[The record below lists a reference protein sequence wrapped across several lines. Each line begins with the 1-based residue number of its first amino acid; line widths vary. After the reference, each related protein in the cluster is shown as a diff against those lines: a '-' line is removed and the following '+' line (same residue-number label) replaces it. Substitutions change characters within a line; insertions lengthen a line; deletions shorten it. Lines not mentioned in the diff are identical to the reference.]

1 MPQPPKKGSQG
12 VGKPP
17 KPPPEVS
24 CHPPHHPPGP
34 VTQQGD
40 GGGVGVRQPPGT
52 EPTLSAGQ
60 VGQELPGVGAGG
72 HPVKLAQ
79 LLGGAQGHT
88 GGLVTPSPAVVT
100 PQPPPLPALGCKCQ
114 RGGVPPKP
122 PIARG

>member
-40 GGGVGVRQPPGT
+40 GGSVGVRQPPGT

-79 LLGGAQGHT
+79 LLGGHRGTQGVSSPPLRLLSPLSPH
-88 GGLVTPSPAVVT
+88 PSPLWGAN
-100 PQPPPLPALGCKCQ
+100 AKG
-114 RGGVPPKP
+114 GGVPPKP